1 MGIKGQFNE
10 SFNLL
15 KILDENLI
23 KENSKSLP
31 QNEINRRLN
40 IIQDMTN
47 KLEKMKTNYQ
57 TNISKSLIVNYPIIK
72 VY

>member
-57 TNISKSLIVNYPIIK
+57 TNISKSLIVNNPIIK